1 MENRVRKISIYLVV
15 LAGLLFTGMNSYASQ
30 SGKDTT
36 QTNQRTQTQNKSQGQ
51 TQTKT
56 QTQKDTVSKEDTT
69 KQNQLQ
75 IDTTSAPISI
85 DTQTTQIDTTQLIDS
100 ALIAP
105 VTENKLTNFKL
116 FLYIILS
123 VLGLALF
130 YYIFVQMMFKTF
142 HKTRSTR
149 QSMLLSW
156 NLFFTLSI
164 VWLFIIWGIVGEFW
178 SSAAFMVTMIFLFIV
193 SLVMVLISVKSK

>member
-1 MENRVRKISIYLVV
+1 MRKIIMYLFMSVM
-15 LAGLLFTGMNSYASQ
+15 LFTVVNANASQ
-30 SGKDTT
+30 YGKDTT
-36 QTNQRTQTQNKSQGQ
+36 QTNIRKQTQNKSQGQ
-51 TQTKT
+51 TQT
-56 QTQKDTVSKEDTT
+56 QKDTVSKQDTAT
-69 KQNQLQ
+69 KNQLQ
-75 IDTTSAPISI
+75 IDTSAAPISI
-85 DTQTTQIDTTQLIDS
+85 DTQTTQIDTAQLIDS

-123 VLGLALF
+123 ILGLALF

-142 HKTRSTR
+142 HKTRGTR

-156 NLFFTLSI
+156 NLFFTVSI

-193 SLVMVLISVKSK
+193 SLVMVIISVKSK

>member
-1 MENRVRKISIYLVV
+1 MRKIILYTLLV
-15 LAGLLFTGMNSYASQ
+15 AGLLVSTMNAFAYQ
-30 SGKDTT
+30 KGKDTT
-36 QTNQRTQTQNKSQGQ
+36 K
-51 TQTKT
+51 TK
-56 QTQKDTVSKEDTT
+56 KDSVTATDTT
-69 KQNQLQ
+69 KKNELQ
-75 IDTTSAPISI
+75 IDTTSQQIAI
-85 DTQTTQIDTTQLIDS
+85 DTQTTQIDTTQLVDS
-100 ALIAP
+100 TLIAP

-123 VLGLALF
+123 ILGLALF

-142 HKTRSTR
+142 HKTRGTR

-156 NLFFTLSI
+156 NLFFTVSI

-193 SLVMVLISVKSK
+193 ALVMVIISVKSK